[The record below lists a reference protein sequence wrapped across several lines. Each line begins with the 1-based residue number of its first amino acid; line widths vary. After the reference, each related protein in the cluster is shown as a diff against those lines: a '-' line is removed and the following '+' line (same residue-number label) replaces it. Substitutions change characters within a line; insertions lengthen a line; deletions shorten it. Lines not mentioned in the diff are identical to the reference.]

1 VSESP
6 PFPPLVDLVP
16 HKPPMLLLD
25 RVLSY
30 STDVVRCEVEIRS
43 DSRFVE
49 DGQVPAVIGL
59 EYMAQAVAAFAGLT
73 ARSEKKEFRLGLLL
87 GSRELR
93 FETDGFLVGDR
104 LVVEARRTWGESELG
119 HFACRIEREAE
130 LLASGTLSVY
140 QGQMPARDGD
150 RGAEPGSQ
158 AGTQAATQPGTEK
171 GR

>member
-1 VSESP
+1 MSESP
-6 PFPPLVDLVP
+6 PFPPLADLVP

-73 ARSEKKEFRLGLLL
+73 ARSEKKEFRMGLLL

-93 FETDGFLVGDR
+93 FETDGFAVGDR

-119 HFACRIEREAE
+119 HFACQIEREAE

-150 RGAEPGSQ
+150 RGAELGS
-158 AGTQAATQPGTEK
+158 QPGTEK